1 MAAGI
6 QQQDAAEDIVIA
18 GAGLAGLAVALG
30 LHRKGVRSV
39 VLESSPERR
48 TSGFAFFTW
57 TNAFRALDALGVGD
71 KMRGRHL
78 QLQGLR
84 VMTSSTGEIAREM
97 DLRVNGKLGPHEVRC
112 VQRNVLLQALEEE
125 LPPGT
130 VRYSSKIVSI
140 DDQDGAKILHIA
152 DGSTLRAKVLI
163 GCDGINSVVAKW
175 LGLAKPSESGR
186 TATRGYAKYPEG
198 HGFEPKILQFVGE
211 GFRAGLVPWSDTD
224 VYWFFTWS
232 PAPSPDANGKD
243 DDAVDRSA
251 AAMKQFVLTKM
262 TGAKVSPEVLEAVE
276 RSEMSDVLAAP
287 LRFRSPL
294 SLLFASISKGNV
306 ARARRPRRGV
316 DRSAAAMKQFVL
328 TKMTGAKVSPEVLE
342 AVERSEMSDVLAAPL
357 RFRSPLSLL
366 FASISKG
373 NVCVAGD
380 ALHPTTPDLAQGAC
394 TALEDGVV
402 LARCLGDAIVGAGS
416 GEAEGEG
423 RGCPAQCVV
432 GGSWEQKERVVAA
445 LRRYAGIRRW
455 RSAQVIAVSYAVGFV
470 QESDHSVVSFVR
482 DMLLSGVLA
491 KTLLMMPDYDCGKL

>member
-1 MAAGI
+1 MAAEI
-6 QQQDAAEDIVIA
+6 QQQDAAEGIVIA

-84 VMTSSTGEIAREM
+84 VMSSSTGEIAREM
-97 DLRVNGKLGPHEVRC
+97 DLRVKGKLGPHEVRC

-140 DDQDGAKILHIA
+140 DDKDGGGDGAKILHLA

-186 TATRGYAKYPEG
+186 TATRGHARYPEG

-232 PAPSPDANGKD
+232 PAPSQDANGKD
-243 DDAVDRSA
+243 DGVVDRSA
-251 AAMKQFVLTKM
+251 AAMKQFVLTQM
-262 TGAKVSPEVLEAVE
+262 
-276 RSEMSDVLAAP
+276 R
-287 LRFRSPL
+287 
-294 SLLFASISKGNV
+294 
-306 ARARRPRRGV
+306 
-316 DRSAAAMKQFVL
+316 
-328 TKMTGAKVSPEVLE
+328 GAKVSPEVLE

-394 TALEDGVV
+394 TALEDGVI

-416 GEAEGEG
+416 GE
-423 RGCPAQCVV
+423 
-432 GGSWEQKERVVAA
+432 QKERAMAA

-482 DMLLSGVLA
+482 DKLLSGVLA

>member
-6 QQQDAAEDIVIA
+6 QQQNAAEDIVIA

-84 VMTSSTGEIAREM
+84 VMASSTGEIAREM

-140 DDQDGAKILHIA
+140 DDQDGAKILHLA
-152 DGSTLRAKVLI
+152 DDSTLRAKVLI

-186 TATRGYAKYPEG
+186 TATRGYARYPEG

-232 PAPSPDANGKD
+232 PAPSPDANGKE
-243 DDAVDRSA
+243 DRSA
-251 AAMKQFVLTKM
+251 AAMNQFVLTKM
-262 TGAKVSPEVLEAVE
+262 RGAKV
-276 RSEMSDVLAAP
+276 
-287 LRFRSPL
+287 
-294 SLLFASISKGNV
+294 G
-306 ARARRPRRGV
+306 
-316 DRSAAAMKQFVL
+316 
-328 TKMTGAKVSPEVLE
+328 PEVLE

-402 LARCLGDAIVGAGS
+402 LARCLGAGAERGF
-416 GEAEGEG
+416 GHEEGEERICRHTSCHCLMDSDGFNRREVECHLPVFPIEKRGAAAQGDTEPPERLEGNYEEG
-423 RGCPAQCVV
+423 R
-432 GGSWEQKERVVAA
+432 S
-445 LRRYAGIRRW
+445 I
-455 RSAQVIAVSYAVGFV
+455 
-470 QESDHSVVSFVR
+470 
-482 DMLLSGVLA
+482 
-491 KTLLMMPDYDCGKL
+491 GK

>member
-84 VMTSSTGEIAREM
+84 VMASSTGEIAREM

-140 DDQDGAKILHIA
+140 DDQDGGGDGAKILHLA

-198 HGFEPKILQFVGE
+198 HAFEPKILQFVGE
-211 GFRAGLVPWSDTD
+211 GFRAGVVPWSDTD

-232 PAPSPDANGKD
+232 PAPSPDADGKE
-243 DDAVDRSA
+243 DRSA

-262 TGAKVSPEVLEAVE
+262 RGAKV
-276 RSEMSDVLAAP
+276 
-287 LRFRSPL
+287 
-294 SLLFASISKGNV
+294 G
-306 ARARRPRRGV
+306 
-316 DRSAAAMKQFVL
+316 
-328 TKMTGAKVSPEVLE
+328 PEVLE

-394 TALEDGVV
+394 T
-402 LARCLGDAIVGAGS
+402 GS
-416 GEAEGEG
+416 RTASSSPAASATPSSAPATGRRG
-423 RGCPAQCVV
+423 RGSWRPCAGTPAC
-432 GGSWEQKERVVAA
+432 GGGGA
-445 LRRYAGIRRW
+445 RR
-455 RSAQVIAVSYAVGFV
+455 
-470 QESDHSVVSFVR
+470 
-482 DMLLSGVLA
+482 
-491 KTLLMMPDYDCGKL
+491 